1 MFTPFVDLAAKPG
14 IRGFLHE
21 PEQPGGDVVVL
32 SHGAGADCQSKLLVE
47 MSEALA
53 AAGFTVLRLDL
64 PFRQLR
70 PHGPPPPGSAA
81 RDQDGLR
88 RAVEAM
94 TEKRK
99 SRRDAGATE
108 IDKAVMKE
116 DGGVNPLLHRQAGTL
131 GTKIRIYT
139 EGHRGTE
146 GTEKR
151 KSRRDAGGTK
161 IEKAVTEED
170 DGVNPPLHEEETG
183 AGRIFLGGH
192 SYGGRQA
199 TLLVA
204 EEPGLVD
211 GLLLLSYPLHPPKK
225 PAELRTRHFP
235 KLSRP
240 AFFVHGTRDGFG
252 SIAEMK
258 AALELIPGPHALF
271 EIDGAGHD
279 LLGKKT
285 GGELPGRIV
294 KEFQA
299 FMRGK

>member
-1 MFTPFVDLAAKPG
+1 
-14 IRGFLHE
+14 
-21 PEQPGGDVVVL
+21 
-32 SHGAGADCQSKLLVE
+32 

-94 TEKRK
+94 KEKV
-99 SRRDAGATE
+99 
-108 IDKAVMKE
+108 VMKE
-116 DGGVNPLLHRQAGTL
+116 DGGVNP
-131 GTKIRIYT
+131 
-139 EGHRGTE
+139 
-146 GTEKR
+146 
-151 KSRRDAGGTK
+151 
-161 IEKAVTEED
+161 
-170 DGVNPPLHEEETG
+170 PLHGRTGGGREEEKV

-199 TLLVA
+199 TRLVA

-211 GLLLLSYPLHPPKK
+211 GLLLFSYPLHPPKK
-225 PAELRTRHFP
+225 PDQLRTRHFP

-252 SIAEMK
+252 TIAEMK
-258 AALELIPGPHALF
+258 AALELIPAPHNLF
-271 EIDGAGHD
+271 EVDGAGHD
-279 LLGKKT
+279 LLGKKA
-285 GGELPGRIV
+285 GGDLPARMV

-299 FMRGK
+299 FIRRGQ